1 MFRLERQIRALDRDG
16 GRNIVHAKENDP
28 ENEGED
34 CCIPIALGITP
45 LERRCVEEDNEIETV
60 NVLRKRDDPEEA
72 MMVFA
77 VSKTR
82 LIVCLWL

>member
-28 ENEGED
+28 SENEGED
-34 CCIPIALGITP
+34 CCIPIGLGITP

-60 NVLRKRDDPEEA
+60 NVLKKRDDPEEA

-77 VSKTR
+77 V
-82 LIVCLWL
+82 